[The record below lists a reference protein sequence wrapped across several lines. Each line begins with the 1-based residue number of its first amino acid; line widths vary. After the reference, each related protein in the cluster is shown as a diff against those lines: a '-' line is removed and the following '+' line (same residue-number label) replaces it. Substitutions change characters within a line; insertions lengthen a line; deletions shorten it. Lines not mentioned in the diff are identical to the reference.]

1 MFCNIKFD
9 QNAFCAFDLV
19 LVLLFEFF
27 FFLKI
32 NEIISML
39 WESDFVL
46 LWSFGQL

>member
-9 QNAFCAFDLV
+9 QNAFCAFD
-19 LVLLFEFF
+19 F

-39 WESDFVL
+39 WESGFVL
-46 LWSFGQL
+46 LWGFGQL

>member
-9 QNAFCAFDLV
+9 QNAFYAFD
-19 LVLLFEFF
+19 FFF

-39 WESDFVL
+39 WKSGFDL
-46 LWSFGQL
+46 LWCFGQL

>member
-9 QNAFCAFDLV
+9 QNAFYAFD
-19 LVLLFEFF
+19 FF

-39 WESDFVL
+39 YKSGFDL
-46 LWSFGQL
+46 LWGFGQL